1 MGLIATIVVGLIAG
15 LLASWLMKAKTG
27 MLVDLILGVVGGV
40 VGGWITSLIL
50 GVNLVSGFNIT
61 SIIVA
66 LLGAIVVI
74 AVYRLIT
81 RKRKQ

>member
-15 LLASWLMKAKTG
+15 LVASWIMKAETG

-40 VGGWITSLIL
+40 LGGWITSLIL

-66 LLGAIVVI
+66 LLGAILVI
-74 AVYRLIT
+74 VIYRFIAK
-81 RKRKQ
+81 KRK